1 MFRIFAY
8 LIVLLSV
15 FITAS
20 YWTFSSQPIESNASA
35 ISPHVSETGDISVP
49 SNYREWAFL
58 GTWSIAKEDVK
69 MSADASGH
77 GAAGLHNVY
86 TQPSTIEA
94 YRETGNF
101 PDGAVL
107 VKELLTTKTERMT
120 TGQVSW
126 GNEIE
131 GWFVMVKDSK
141 NSYPDNPLWGNG
153 WGWSLFNAND
163 PLKTV
168 STNFRID
175 CLGCH
180 IPAQSTDWV
189 YVKGYP
195 PLRKD

>member
-1 MFRIFAY
+1 MFKIFTY
-8 LIVLLSV
+8 IVVLLSA
-15 FITAS
+15 FIVIS
-20 YWTFSSQPIESNASA
+20 YWSFSSEASKRSASA
-35 ISPHVSETGDISVP
+35 LSPYVSDSGEIRVP
-49 SNYREWAFL
+49 ENYREWAFL

-69 MSADASGH
+69 NSADASGH

-101 PDGAVL
+101 PDGAML
-107 VKELLTTKTERMT
+107 VKELLTTNTERMT
-120 TGQVSW
+120 TGQVSR
-126 GNEIE
+126 GDEVE

-153 WGWSLFNAND
+153 WGWSRFNAGD

-195 PLRKD
+195 PLRRD